1 MFRVEQ
7 KVSRKWRASKHDGGG
22 RRFICHRRAILKGE
36 VFPNQEIRDLTY
48 KQTAAFDQFLIYTH
62 LAGRDYKHAA
72 GERGS
77 GSSVDSTQNTL
88 LNINPEGNLLK
99 EVKDIVDEILIMVRI
114 KEQQQ
119 KVMEGLV
126 KNVKRAMLP
135 VVRGRSGR
143 SSSQEWDVTPESA
156 NGDHKDGQTR
166 PDEKAGGARQT
177 LQRADN
183 LLVDLSERTAEL
195 RGLLQIAQH
204 TSAAIS
210 TSPLPSG

>member
-1 MFRVEQ
+1 MIVDECSRVFFD
-7 KVSRKWRASKHDGGG
+7 RARPSTK
-22 RRFICHRRAILKGE
+22 K
-36 VFPNQEIRDLTY
+36 PNLVELFAGAIRDLTY

-135 VVRGRSGR
+135 LVGGRRGM
-143 SSSQEWDVTPESA
+143 SSSQEWEMTPGSPNSEHDDMSVLD
-156 NGDHKDGQTR
+156 NTN
-166 PDEKAGGARQT
+166 EKARGARQT
-177 LQRADN
+177 LYRADN
-183 LLVDLSERTAEL
+183 LLVDLSERIAEL

-204 TSAAIS
+204 TSAAV
-210 TSPLPSG
+210 SPSQPHPFRNH